1 MNFARYAFGLAVCGM
16 LLASCSSEEPAPP
29 PKKEKVVK
37 EKKAKPAPVEEE
49 DPVLQPMTAT
59 PEPAAP
65 AGNSAVGQQESGTYV
80 VQIGIQPSRKAA
92 NALIEK
98 LAAAGITA
106 YAAEVEDPGELEGTY
121 YRVRAGYFATIRDA
135 QTFGKEVVEPAGFPW
150 WVDNKANDKVGNPS
164 GDDSYESTTYASPS
178 SYSSYSEPVKTYEP
192 EPEPEPAPAP
202 EPPPPA
208 PAPEPEPEPAPP
220 APEPEPV
227 AAPEPPPAEEPPP
240 ALPEE
245 AAPGSLP
252 PMEDVEGP
260 IAEEPSVPAPAAPE
274 LDDDD
279 SWD

>member
-1 MNFARYAFGLAVCGM
+1 MNFARYALGLAVCGV

-49 DPVLQPMTAT
+49 DPVLQPMTAA
-59 PEPAAP
+59 PEPAAAP
-65 AGNSAVGQQESGTYV
+65 AGNSSAMQQESGSYV

-98 LAAAGITA
+98 LATAGITA

-135 QTFGKEVVEPAGFPW
+135 QAFGKEVVEPAGFPW

-164 GDDSYESTTYASPS
+164 DEDSYEATTSYSSPS
-178 SYSSYSEPVKTYEP
+178 SYSSYSEPVRTY

-202 EPPPPA
+202 A
-208 PAPEPEPEPAPP
+208 PAPTL
-220 APEPEPV
+220 EPV
-227 AAPEPPPAEEPPP
+227 AAPEPEPVAEEPPP

-245 AAPGSLP
+245 AAAPGGLP

-260 IAEEPSVPAPAAPE
+260 IAEEPSIPAPAAPE
-274 LDDDD
+274 LDDD